1 MTVRRAAALRGLA
14 AAAALAVL
22 APSVACQLG
31 VHRAGDDRFLAADL
45 DWRPGVTTALE
56 VARALG
62 PPDLVQPDGDGMT
75 FVYRFR
81 RRAEARFALSFYLR
95 LFQRQQESQQ
105 DSTLLVAF
113 DARDR
118 LLYHGRSDAPAED
131 LAGDLGLR

>member
-1 MTVRRAAALRGLA
+1 LSSRRAARLRPLGAWLA
-14 AAAALAVL
+14 IAALAP
-22 APSVACQLG
+22 ATACQLG
-31 VHRAGDDRFLAADL
+31 VHRAGDGRFLTADL

-62 PPDLVQPDGDGMT
+62 PPDLVRQSGARMT

-81 RRAEARFALSFYLR
+81 RRTEARFALSFYLKI
-95 LFQRQQESQQ
+95 FQRQQESQE

-118 LLYHGRSDAPAED
+118 LLYLGRSDAPSED